1 MARTH
6 ALPDGPLVAWYGDD
20 YTGAAAVMEV
30 LTFAGLPSVLF
41 LDMPTREQLQRFDQT
56 RGIGIA
62 GSARS
67 RSPAWMDEQL
77 PPVLAFL
84 AGLNA
89 PLFHYKICSTLDSAP
104 SVGSIGRAAELCFE
118 ATGADWAA
126 LFPAAPAI
134 GRYQAFGN
142 LFAAAGECVH
152 RLDRHPVM
160 ASHPITPMNEADV
173 CRHLAKQTAI
183 PLGLVPV
190 DAMQSSADADK
201 RLSRERSAGARIIA
215 IDTVDDRTLSKA
227 GRLMW
232 HAKGKPAFAIGS
244 QGVEYALVQHWRD
257 EGLLPKGE
265 PTHRAARVD
274 RMVAAAGSVS
284 STTDAQITWAEANGF
299 SGVRIDPRGA
309 LETGKAREN
318 WVQAAINAALAATGD
333 PIVYSARG
341 PDDQAIAV
349 FRSACDA
356 AGLAGEEANARLGA
370 GLGDILAGL
379 VERTGCRR
387 AAIAGGDTSSH
398 AARRLGIFALTAMA
412 ATVPGA
418 ALCKAHRDHA
428 EAGPLEVALKGGQMG
443 TPDYFGQIRDGGA
456 VNQGST
462 T

>member
-1 MARTH
+1 MTTMRP
-6 ALPDGPLVAWYGDD
+6 LPDGLLVAWYGDD

-41 LDMPTREQLQRFDQT
+41 LDVPTREQLQRFDQV

-67 RSPAWMDEQL
+67 QSPAWMDEEL
-77 PPVLAFL
+77 PPIFAFL

-89 PLFHYKICSTLDSAP
+89 PLFHYKICSTLDSSATI
-104 SVGSIGRAAELCFE
+104 GSIGRAAELAF
-118 ATGADWAA
+118 AVTGAPWAA

-142 LFAAAGECVH
+142 LFAAAPDGVH

-160 ASHPITPMNEADV
+160 SSHPVTPMDEADV
-173 CRHLAKQTAI
+173 CRHLSRQTAM
-183 PLGLVPV
+183 PLGLVAL
-190 DAMQSSADADK
+190 DALRSSPDADR
-201 RLSRERSAGARIIA
+201 RLACEKQQGTRIIA
-215 IDTVDDRTLSKA
+215 IDTVDDSTLSQA

-232 HAKGKPAFAIGS
+232 TADGERMLAIGS

-257 EGLLPKGE
+257 EGLLPSD
-265 PTHRAARVD
+265 PPAPRAARVD
-274 RMVAAAGSVS
+274 RMVAVAGSVS
-284 STTDAQITWAEANGF
+284 ATTDDQINWAQANGF

-309 LETGKAREN
+309 LETGSARDN
-318 WVQAAINAALAATGD
+318 WVQSAIDAALAVQQS

-341 PDDQAIAV
+341 PQDQAIAA
-349 FRSACDA
+349 FKSASQT
-356 AGLAGEEANARLGA
+356 AGLAAEQANARLGA

-398 AARRLGIFALTAMA
+398 AVQRLGIYALTAIA

-418 ALCKAHRDHA
+418 ALCLAHRTDA
-428 EAGPLEVALKGGQMG
+428 NAAPLEIALKGGQMG

-462 T
+462 I